1 MISVFFLSKKPELA
15 ASFMSPQVS
24 SMHSLN
30 IVLYAIANEPL
41 SIVTGGQH
49 LTPNLVLKDDVD
61 PLVVERDL
69 TPSRS
74 FSANLLLREQLSS
87 FQSDKNRSY
96 SYSLTFHE
104 DLTNPRVVTHQL
116 DFSTSSPSTIAVYK
130 YFGDQTFSDYVSAKS
145 IEIANKR
152 YLVRT
157 EKLDADV
164 VNKKDGIRGKTL
176 SHNISSAVLSALVN
190 PEVMIPAI
198 ITSGVAIFLN
208 RSRHSRGATPDR
220 LGTLDVTPR
229 GESKRTQLRKEK
241 KLSILEMLSSRQL

>member
-1 MISVFFLSKKPELA
+1 M
-15 ASFMSPQVS
+15 
-24 SMHSLN
+24 
-30 IVLYAIANEPL
+30 
-41 SIVTGGQH
+41 
-49 LTPNLVLKDDVD
+49 
-61 PLVVERDL
+61 
-69 TPSRS
+69 
-74 FSANLLLREQLSS
+74 
-87 FQSDKNRSY
+87 
-96 SYSLTFHE
+96 
-104 DLTNPRVVTHQL
+104 
-116 DFSTSSPSTIAVYK
+116 
-130 YFGDQTFSDYVSAKS
+130 
-145 IEIANKR
+145 
-152 YLVRT
+152 
-157 EKLDADV
+157 DADV